1 VSDPKQR
8 RNIPSPNEAKGPIY
22 GRFIPAEE
30 MASFETWTPGSV
42 HDRRKP
48 AAPPPPAPPPP
59 PAGPTPAEVAAAMR
73 SMRQSGYQDGYR
85 DGLAALD
92 AFKQTYAAQM
102 TAQLGALVAAH
113 DEQLSALHAPMA
125 EALAKCA
132 TALARQVVR
141 SELAAHPQRVA
152 EVAREAIEALLLSAR
167 HVTVRVHPD
176 DLPLVTQGAGEALEA
191 RGARLLE
198 DASLTRGGC
207 RVDSDIG
214 GVDATIETRWKNSV
228 GAIGSHAL
236 WDEPNEA
243 AP

>member
-1 VSDPKQR
+1 MTESKR
-8 RNIPSPNEAKGPIY
+8 RNIPSPSDGKGHVY

-30 MASFETWTPGSV
+30 MASFEVWTPGSV

-48 AAPPPPAPPPP
+48 GVAAPPAEPPP

-85 DGLAALD
+85 DGLAALE
-92 AFKQTYAAQM
+92 AFKQTYAAQV
-102 TAQLGALVAAH
+102 TAQLATLVAAH
-113 DEQLSALHAPMA
+113 DAQLSALHEPMA

-132 TALARQVVR
+132 TALARQMVR

-152 EVAREAIEALLLSAR
+152 DVAREAVEALLLSAH

-176 DLPLVTQGAGEALEA
+176 DLPLVTQGAGDALEA
-191 RGARLLE
+191 RGARLVE
-198 DASLTRGGC
+198 DAGVTRGGC

-214 GVDATIETRWKNSV
+214 GVDATIETRWKHSVSSV
-228 GAIGSHAL
+228 GSVAL